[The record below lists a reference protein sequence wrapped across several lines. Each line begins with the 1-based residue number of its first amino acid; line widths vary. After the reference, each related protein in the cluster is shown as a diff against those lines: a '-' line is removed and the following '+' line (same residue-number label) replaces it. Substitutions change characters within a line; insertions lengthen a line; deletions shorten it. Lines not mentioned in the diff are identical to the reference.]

1 MSLSLSWSFMVFGG
15 LCFFFTDLVHI
26 QGEHNPLPL
35 MSKEENELKIFEV
48 AIKSKGGDCWHY
60 DSGMSL

>member
-15 LCFFFTDLVHI
+15 LWFFFADLVHI

-35 MSKEENELKIFEV
+35 MSKGENGVGNFEV
-48 AIKSKGGDCWHY
+48 SIKSKGGDCWHY
-60 DSGMSL
+60 DIGSVL